1 MEKSPAY
8 YAASQEVKFSI
19 SKLVYTLPRFR
30 AKHIMYFLRKKEGE
44 NKQMSKPKIVDIE
57 QKDLNS
63 LLTRVSSSNLEDSDK
78 KLLLNVV
85 QCYVWVQ
92 ASLQE
97 AKMSIA
103 RLRSLFGF
111 GKTEKRKKSKDAEE
125 KEDSESDSGDDDDQ
139 SSPPE
144 SETKSEESSSP
155 TVKVKAKAKAK
166 GHGRMGFDAYTGAE
180 VIWWQHELLKSGD
193 KCPELC
199 GGSLYTVN
207 PQNVIRIT
215 GHSLASA
222 KRHELERLRC
232 SLCGKTYTA
241 HLPGGM
247 RKYDEHIK
255 AHLAIAKNYCG
266 LPFYRMQ
273 MMQNMVGVPLPDATQ
288 WDLVES
294 LADEIYPVYYA
305 LEELAAQG
313 DLIYHDDT
321 TVRILEL
328 IKENKRLTDPK
339 DRTGMYTTGVIT
351 EFDQHPISIFQS
363 GRKHSGENMQQLLAK
378 RSPERQTPLRMCDA
392 LSSNISVEFITILL
406 HCLSHARRKFYEIED
421 FFPGDCGY
429 VLEAL
434 GKIYHHDAIAK
445 EQNMNAEERLAYHQ
459 EHSDSIMTKLHSFM
473 TAQLADK
480 KVEENSSLGK
490 AMNYMLKRWE
500 RFTGFL
506 CIVGAPLDNNIVE
519 RALKVAIRSRKNSL
533 FYKNE
538 YSAFVGNMFT
548 SLIHTCVLNNKN
560 PVEYLVALQKN
571 AKALR
576 KNPRAWLPWNY
587 EETIPDNSPPQLQA
601 A

>member
-1 MEKSPAY
+1 
-8 YAASQEVKFSI
+8 
-19 SKLVYTLPRFR
+19 
-30 AKHIMYFLRKKEGE
+30 
-44 NKQMSKPKIVDIE
+44 
-57 QKDLNS
+57 
-63 LLTRVSSSNLEDSDK
+63 
-78 KLLLNVV
+78 
-85 QCYVWVQ
+85 
-92 ASLQE
+92 
-97 AKMSIA
+97 MSIA
-103 RLRSLFGF
+103 RLRSVFGF
-111 GKTEKRKKSKDAEE
+111 GKTEKRKKPKDAEE
-125 KEDSESDSGDDDDQ
+125 KEDSESDSGDDDQ
-139 SSPPE
+139 SFLSE
-144 SETKSEESSSP
+144 SEAQSEESSSP
-155 TVKVKAKAKAK
+155 TVKAKAK
-166 GHGRMGFDAYTGAE
+166 GHGRMGSDAYTGAE
-180 VIWWQHELLKSGD
+180 VVGWQHESLKAGD
-193 KCPELC
+193 KCPEAC
-199 GGSLYTVN
+199 GGSLYTIN
-207 PQNVIRIT
+207 PQSVIRVT

-222 KRHELERLRC
+222 KRHDLERLRC
-232 SLCGKTYTA
+232 TLCGKTFTA

-392 LSSNISVEFITILL
+392 LSSNISVEFLTILL

-421 FFPGDCGY
+421 FFPDDCGY
-429 VLEAL
+429 VLEAI
-434 GKIYHHDAIAK
+434 GEIYNHDAITK
-445 EQNMNAEERLAYHQ
+445 EQKMSAQERLAYHQ
-459 EHSDSIMTKLHSFM
+459 EHSDSIMTKLHGFM

-506 CIVGAPLDNNIVE
+506 RIAGAPLDNNIVE

-587 EETIPDNSPPQLQA
+587 EETIPGNSSPQLQA